1 MCTHGR
7 FVTNQYTHQQ
17 FWCKC
22 GKCKACKQ
30 EKAAARSSR
39 IRNEYDGKSAIYFCT
54 LTYDRMS
61 CPYFKE
67 KDLQVLKDNEF
78 GFLNIYRGHDI
89 KWSVQKQKYIKT
101 YAETLLEEVPVDFSN
116 YDERSFYFKH
126 LKHQYGKVGVC
137 YFRDLQNFEKRF
149 RIRLQRSGYDFK
161 LKFFNVSEYG
171 GKSLRPHFHFLLFAP
186 PSYDEVLRTAFIE
199 SWPFGRRVRNAE
211 SFQLVQDD
219 PAGYVSSYV
228 NSANCVCEFLTD
240 YFKSKHSAS
249 KYFGHGRNAFTLV
262 SLTEKIER
270 GCLDYSMSRNVE
282 GVPTVL
288 NLPIPKYVINRFFP
302 LFKGY
307 SRLGSS
313 AVSDYL
319 QSGFNGSKLSVL
331 SKTYDARNVISKIDY
346 SHEDI
351 RKIGIRLFH
360 AYESVKSL
368 LEKDSDDI
376 KFSVY
381 DYAIMYEKAWR
392 VYKSTCYKYFVLDSD
407 INDFY
412 KYDNICLL
420 PRSRQLDLYNK
431 LSHDTCKFI
440 VSNNDKPHYVNK
452 TAKMSSMF
460 DKYCK
465 QKDITNYVLTTIYD
479 DL

>member
-1 MCTHGR
+1 MCTQGR
-7 FVTNQYTHQQ
+7 FVTNRYTHQQ

-22 GKCKACKQ
+22 GKCKACQQ

-39 IRNEYDGKSAIYFCT
+39 IRSEYDGKSAIYFCT
-54 LTYDRMS
+54 LTYDRIS

-67 KDLQVLKDNEF
+67 QDLRFLKDKEF
-78 GFLNIYRGHDI
+78 GLLNIYRGHDI
-89 KWSVQKQKYIKT
+89 KWNVQKQKFIKT
-101 YAETLLEEVPVDFSN
+101 YAEKLLESVPVDFSN
-116 YDERSFYFKH
+116 YDERSFYFKY

-161 LKFFNVSEYG
+161 IKFFNVSEYG

-186 PSYDEVLRTAFIE
+186 SGYDEALRTAFVE
-199 SWPFGRRVRNAE
+199 SWPYGRRVRDAK
-211 SFQLVQDD
+211 SFQLVKDD

-228 NSANCVCEFLTD
+228 NSGNCVCQFLTD

-249 KYFGHGRNAFTLV
+249 KYFGHGRNAFTLA
-262 SLTEKIER
+262 SLAEKIER
-270 GCLDYSMSRNVE
+270 GCLDYSLSRTIE
-282 GVPTVL
+282 GVPTIV
-288 NLPIPKYVINRFFP
+288 NLPLPKYVVNRFFP

-307 SRLGSS
+307 SRLGCS

-331 SKTYDARNVISKIDY
+331 SKTYDSRNIDKKISY
-346 SHEDI
+346 TNEDI
-351 RKIGIRLFH
+351 RKIGIRLYH
-360 AYESVKSL
+360 AYQSVKSL
-368 LEKDSDDI
+368 LEKDTDVI
-376 KFSVY
+376 KFSVV
-381 DYAIMYEKAWR
+381 DYAFLYEKAWR
-392 VYKSTCYKYFVLDSD
+392 AYKSTCYKYFVLDSN

-420 PRSRQLDLYNK
+420 SPSRQLDLFHK
-431 LSHDTCKFI
+431 LSHDSCRFI
-440 VSNNDKPHYVNK
+440 VYNNDKPHYVNK
-452 TAKMSSMF
+452 TSKMSFMF

-465 QKDITNYVLTTIYD
+465 QKDTTNFVLSYMYD
-479 DL
+479 DF